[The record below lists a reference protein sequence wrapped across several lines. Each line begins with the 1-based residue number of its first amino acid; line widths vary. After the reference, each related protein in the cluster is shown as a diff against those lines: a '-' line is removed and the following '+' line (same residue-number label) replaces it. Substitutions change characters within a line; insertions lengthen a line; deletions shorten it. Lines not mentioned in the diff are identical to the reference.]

1 MRLRLSFLLSNKGQQ
16 VVKKSIAMNGQ
27 IATAAQEQS
36 SITEE
41 INRNIS
47 SISDISNQTAS
58 GAEQSSAASHK

>member
-1 MRLRLSFLLSNKGQQ
+1 M
-16 VVKKSIAMNGQ
+16 KKSIAMNGQ